1 MRLIK
6 AVHIE
11 HSSLLVDGK
20 QVYTHTDNTAFLKG
34 AYTFLEMNY
43 IKFFKMDAPC
53 KLATLA
59 STCLD
64 QNTPDI
70 DFSGDKTAVL
80 LATKSGCIE
89 SDIKHVES
97 YRDPDQFFPSPAVFV
112 YTLPNIMVGEI
123 CIKHKITG
131 ESACYMMENY
141 DLSMMTSLANDLFA
155 REKYR
160 YCVLGWVDSSKD
172 GQEAHLALYEK
183 EIE

>member
-6 AVHIE
+6 TVQIQN
-11 HSSLLVDGK
+11 SSLLLDGK
-20 QVYTHTDNTAFLKG
+20 TVYSDSDGSSFLKG
-34 AYTFLEMNY
+34 AYSFLEMNY
-43 IKFFKMDAPC
+43 IKFFKMDSPC

-64 QNTPDI
+64 QSTSEI

-89 SDIKHVES
+89 SDMKHVES
-97 YRDPDQFFPSPAVFV
+97 YRDPDQFYPSPAVFV

-131 ESACYMMENY
+131 ESACYMMEHY
-141 DLSMMTSLANDLFA
+141 DDSMMASLANDLFA

-172 GQEAHLALYEK
+172 GQKAHLALYEK
-183 EIE
+183 EN